1 VHRLV
6 GRSLIGALPNHKR
19 QNGEKGLPLLLL
31 FEEALLAVE
40 EAIIEVVD
48 VSRTTLRR
56 CRAGG
61 RSLCGLWQAWRW

>member
-6 GRSLIGALPNHKR
+6 GSLIGALPNHKR

-56 CRAGG
+56 CRAG
-61 RSLCGLWQAWRW
+61 SLCGLWQAWRW